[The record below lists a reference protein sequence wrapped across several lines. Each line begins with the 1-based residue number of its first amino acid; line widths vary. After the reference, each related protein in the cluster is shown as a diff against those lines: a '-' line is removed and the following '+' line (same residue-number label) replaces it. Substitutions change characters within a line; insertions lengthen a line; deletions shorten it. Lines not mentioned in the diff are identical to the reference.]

1 MRPRRVGDP
10 VAQRRGPLLIGL
22 DGDPET
28 APAVREQRVIGKQ
41 RLEHVELELEPV
53 GFFGVDGQMDVGLR
67 RLERELAHDRH
78 HRRHGFGRD
87 GYIRSAGK
95 ARSA

>member
-1 MRPRRVGDP
+1 MSLRPCAR
-10 VAQRRGPLLIGL
+10 AASATQSHKRRGALLIGL

-53 GFFGVDGQMDVGLR
+53 GFFGVDGEMDVGLAP
-67 RLERELAHDRH
+67 L
-78 HRRHGFGRD
+78 
-87 GYIRSAGK
+87 
-95 ARSA
+95 